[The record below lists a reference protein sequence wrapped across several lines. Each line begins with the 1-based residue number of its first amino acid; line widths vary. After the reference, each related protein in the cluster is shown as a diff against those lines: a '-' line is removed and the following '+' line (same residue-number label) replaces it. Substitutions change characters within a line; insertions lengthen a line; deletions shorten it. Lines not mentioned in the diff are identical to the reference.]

1 VSEESTTPDLVE
13 NVRTILEAADRA
25 DFDAILA
32 FYAPDAVWI
41 SAELDLVFEGV
52 EAIRSFWEDW
62 YGGYEDLRVGPPD
75 IYDVGNGVV
84 MAVIRQG
91 GRLGGGSAEL
101 SEDLAL
107 IYEWSHGL
115 VVRVTMTRGE
125 GGRSAAERLAEER
138 G

>member
-1 VSEESTTPDLVE
+1 MP
-13 NVRTILEAADRA
+13 
-25 DFDAILA
+25 
-32 FYAPDAVWI
+32 PDAVWI
-41 SAELDLVFEGV
+41 SPELGLVFEGV
-52 EAIRSFWEDW
+52 EAIRGFWEDW
-62 YGGYEDLRVGPPD
+62 YGGYEDFHVGPPD

-91 GRLGGGSAEL
+91 GRLGTGSGNL

-107 IYEWSHGL
+107 IYEWSNGL

-125 GGRSAAERLAEER
+125 AGRSAAKRLAEER